1 MENIRYHPAQAGAL
15 FVPHGAPTFA
25 LRPGAAGAALAR
37 IGNALPLPRA
47 IIIVS
52 PHWETEIA
60 VVGLAERPET
70 IHDFGGFPD
79 ELYTIR
85 YPATG
90 CPEAAQDV
98 VDAIAAAG
106 LPVTTDAQRG
116 LDHGAWVPL
125 RMMFPDAD
133 VPVVPLSVQHN
144 AGPAHHYRLGQAL
157 ASLAS
162 KGYLVIGSGNI
173 THNLRDYQ
181 VARRGGGTADYVQ
194 DFPEWMAAR
203 LAAHDVPALLDY
215 RQRAPGA
222 VRAHPSDE
230 HLMPLFVALG
240 AGGGE
245 HAHAERLHAGID
257 DYVLAMDAYA
267 FTPEAAGASLASS
280 ASSALSALSASS
292 ASSASNP
299 ADAASTS

>member
-1 MENIRYHPAQAGAL
+1 MENFTRDPARAAQQPAFPASL

-25 LRPGAAGAALAR
+25 LRPGAAGAALVRTA
-37 IGNALPLPRA
+37 NALPRPRA
-47 IIIVS
+47 IIVVS
-52 PHWETEIA
+52 PHWETGMA

-70 IHDFGGFPD
+70 IHDFGGFPT
-79 ELYTIR
+79 ELYAIR

-90 CPEAAQDV
+90 CPEAAQEV

-106 LPVTTDAQRG
+106 LPVATDAARG

-133 VPVVPLSVQHN
+133 VPVVPLSVQHH

-157 ASLAS
+157 AALAG

-181 VARRGGGTADYVQ
+181 LAMRGGGAADYVQ
-194 DFPEWMAAR
+194 AFPEWIAAR
-203 LAAHDVPALLDY
+203 LAAHDVAALLDY
-215 RQRAPGA
+215 RRQAPGA
-222 VRAHPSDE
+222 VQAHPSEE

-240 AGGGE
+240 AGGGQQ
-245 HAHAERLHAGID
+245 ATAKRLHAGID

-267 FTPEAAGASLASS
+267 FGTAAAPGAA
-280 ASSALSALSASS
+280 
-292 ASSASNP
+292 
-299 ADAASTS
+299 

>member
-1 MENIRYHPAQAGAL
+1 MDNTVHHPAQTSAL

-37 IGNALPLPRA
+37 TAGALPLPRA
-47 IIIVS
+47 IILVS
-52 PHWETEIA
+52 PHWETEIP

-70 IHDFGGFPD
+70 IHDFGGFPA

-90 CPEAAQDV
+90 CREAAQDV
-98 VDAIAAAG
+98 VDAISAAG
-106 LPVTTDAQRG
+106 MPVATDPQRG

-133 VPVVPLSVQHN
+133 VPVIPLSVQHD

-157 ASLAS
+157 APLAA

-181 VARRGGGTADYVQ
+181 VARSGSGTSDYVHA
-194 DFPEWMAAR
+194 FPEWIAAR
-203 LAAHDVPALLDY
+203 LAGHDVPALLDY
-215 RQRAPGA
+215 RQQAPGA
-222 VRAHPSDE
+222 AQAHPSEE

-245 HAHAERLHAGID
+245 HAQAERLHAGID

-267 FTPEAAGASLASS
+267 FHADGTDPARAS
-280 ASSALSALSASS
+280 
-292 ASSASNP
+292 
-299 ADAASTS
+299 